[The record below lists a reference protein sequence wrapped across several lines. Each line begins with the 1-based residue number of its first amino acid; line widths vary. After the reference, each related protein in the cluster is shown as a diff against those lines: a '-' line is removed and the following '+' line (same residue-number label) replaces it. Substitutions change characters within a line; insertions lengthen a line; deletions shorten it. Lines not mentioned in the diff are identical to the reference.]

1 MANKTLYQAREF
13 GIKGEAFINKHLHEF
28 ITDNLLLNLEDTSGK
43 NVEGMDSTSFS
54 AKLGASAPEFIP
66 DFADPGDQPAYPIT
80 AITYGG
86 NEIKTIN
93 SFLWRTNDG
102 EDPTGTLGFELW
114 ETDSKRH
121 YGWAYKIFHPEKSM
135 NAVQPAYL
143 FFLLVAYGSAFAC
156 VAFEDIDKLHARL
169 ANVAHEDGFDIDEYP
184 LGREMNIPSI
194 VGNMWQVPLSRIED
208 LAVGTLIGNKP
219 RIRPDIIAGTQKCS
233 KRTQN
238 QRYDHLVQLAS
249 GRSID
254 SDPQFVGI
262 ILADGADQTLQDTEY
277 DFSLVD
283 KEFWKDYPKML
294 EAIRRTKVFNI
305 LYGVLWNM
313 LAHEFPIKLEK
324 NSHYYYPIARDYL
337 YRWLSDSFLPM
348 SKATINGYLKILSY
362 CGLLEQFIAFKG
374 NKDPAILKL
383 NRANANGKNI
393 ILYQG
398 DHRHQVLLC
407 GLAE

>member
-208 LAVGTLIGNKP
+208 LAVVTLIGNKP

-262 ILADGADQTLQDTEY
+262 ILADGADHRGNTLFFVVGADTIDHFPVVFGHFRDSVGLG
-277 DFSLVD
+277 DFRSQFFVPFFGMDHEAVAVHLVGLVI
-283 KEFWKDYPKML
+283 EFD
-294 EAIRRTKVFNI
+294 VCHNNF
-305 LYGVLWNM
+305 
-313 LAHEFPIKLEK
+313 F
-324 NSHYYYPIARDYL
+324 
-337 YRWLSDSFLPM
+337 
-348 SKATINGYLKILSY
+348 
-362 CGLLEQFIAFKG
+362 
-374 NKDPAILKL
+374 
-383 NRANANGKNI
+383 
-393 ILYQG
+393 
-398 DHRHQVLLC
+398 
-407 GLAE
+407 